1 MFPSSICISRRR
13 DVALIDCFR
22 QKALAQVV
30 VLLGLLVTPLLT
42 SAQDKLPDA
51 PIKVQTTLVSVPVI
65 VSDHQGRYISG
76 LKAGDFK
83 LFQDRAEQPIAS
95 FEATEE
101 PLNVALII
109 DTSHS
114 TQPVLDDIKSAGAKF
129 LKELRPSD
137 RAMIVSA
144 DYDVHVLSQL
154 TSERKALENA
164 VKRAKTGEQVGTVL
178 RDAIAEV
185 TERSFRRLDGRKAII
200 VLTDGKDVGSRIPEQ
215 ELLDKA
221 AESGAMIYT
230 VFFETGFQRRGWID
244 PLTFP
249 RRRVWMGRDRFPPAR
264 PRRENQ
270 RRQRVE
276 SRNADAV
283 GFLTTLAEVSA
294 GRFYSSDASDFKK
307 TFNLIAEELRH
318 QYRLGFYPDAK
329 KADGQRHALRVQVT
343 IPDAVVRARRS
354 YQAASFAN
362 GS

>member
-1 MFPSSICISRRR
+1 MNFRCI
-13 DVALIDCFR
+13 ALSTFL
-22 QKALAQVV
+22 ALWA
-30 VLLGLLVTPLLT
+30 GLISTDIEG
-42 SAQDKLPDA
+42 QQPDT

-83 LFQDRAEQPIAS
+83 LYQDRVEQPISS
-95 FEATEE
+95 FDAVEE

-114 TQPVLDDIKSAGAKF
+114 TQPVLDDIKSAGVKF
-129 LKELRPSD
+129 LKELRPAD

-144 DYDVHVLSQL
+144 DYDVHVLSEL

-164 VKRAKTGEQVGTVL
+164 VKKAKTGEQVGTVL

-185 TERSFRRLDGRKAII
+185 IERSFKRIDGRKAII

-215 ELLDKA
+215 VLLDEA
-221 AESGAMIYT
+221 AESGAMLYT
-230 VFFETGFQRRGWID
+230 VFFETGFLRRGWID

-276 SRNADAV
+276 SRNAEAV
-283 GFLTTLAEVSA
+283 SFLTTLADVSA

-318 QYRLGFYPDAK
+318 QYRLGFYPDTT
-329 KADGQRHALRVQVT
+329 KADGQRHALRVQVST
-343 IPDAVVRARRS
+343 PDAVVRARRS
-354 YQAASFAN
+354 YQAARLTN